1 MRSTKYHSDSPAL
14 AEPPWHLFTWLM
26 HRWRIRRMRKF
37 AAQVIALA
45 PNTIAGFTVGRVR
58 MTCLSGTLWVT
69 YNDDPQDYLLTA
81 GQRFVSRSQGRLVV
95 HAMAMSPA
103 RFLLQRSDER

>member
-1 MRSTKYHSDSPAL
+1 
-14 AEPPWHLFTWLM
+14 
-26 HRWRIRRMRKF
+26 MRKF

-45 PNTIAGFTVGRVR
+45 PNTIAGFTVGREGVR

-69 YNDDPQDYLLTA
+69 YDDDRQDYLLTG